1 MEIQIKKKW
10 NTCKSKTRTIIRKKS
25 NKRRLERKIS
35 NTKKIP
41 GLPQGTTREKVTF
54 INLYKNNFKLTNM
67 CVVLNISPKTYYK
80 YRNKEDPD
88 YYDYL
93 IIKEIFDN
101 SKGTYGYRR
110 IVDGLFQK
118 YGVVMNGKKVLRIMK
133 KYNLIAEYI
142 RKSKKKNKNERIEDN
157 VKPNLLKR
165 NFNTDSPNK
174 VWDTDVTYLIF
185 KGARAYLSTIIDL
198 YDRHVVS
205 YVISKRNDLK
215 LVMDTL
221 NEALSKEKDVH
232 GLIIHSDQGFQY
244 TSYEYKAICESN
256 GIQIS
261 MSRKGTP
268 IDDSPIESW
277 HSLLKKET
285 LYNNNITSLQEYIQL
300 VEEWILFYNTTRLKS
315 KIKKKRKTYT
325 KREK

>member
-1 MEIQIKKKW
+1 M
-10 NTCKSKTRTIIRKKS
+10 
-25 NKRRLERKIS
+25 
-35 NTKKIP
+35 
-41 GLPQGTTREKVTF
+41 TF
-54 INLYKNNFKLTNM
+54 INLYRDNFKLYNM
-67 CVVLNISPKTYYK
+67 CAVLEISPQTYYK

-93 IIKEIFDN
+93 IIKEIFND

-110 IVDGLFQK
+110 IVDGLIQK
-118 YGVVMNGKKVLRIMK
+118 YGVVMNRKKVLRIMR
-133 KYNLIAEYI
+133 KYNIQTEYI
-142 RKSKKKNKNERIEDN
+142 RKAKIKHRNKRIEDN
-157 VKPNLLKR
+157 VKPNLLNR
-165 NFNTDSPNK
+165 NFTTNGLNK

-185 KGARAYLSTIIDL
+185 KSSRAYLSTIIDL
-198 YDRHVVS
+198 YDRHVIT
-205 YVISKRNDLK
+205 YKISKYNDNK
-215 LVMDTL
+215 LVIDTL
-221 NEALSKEKDVH
+221 NDALGKEKDVY

-256 GIQIS
+256 GITIS

-277 HSLLKKET
+277 HALLKKET

-315 KIKKKRKTYT
+315 KFKKKRKTYT